1 MEVNYIIQ
9 EQNFIQKIYFNMI
22 VAKKKL
28 CSLCGEY
35 KILWKSF
42 PPTCNSCKS
51 KSSIKKVSD
60 KHKETLK
67 EYKVVREEFL
77 KQNPNCQLRLQGC
90 SIHSTDVHHKLG
102 KSSSELY
109 LNIKYWMSLCRNCHS
124 IIEKLGDIAYEKGF
138 KLHRNQINE

>member
-1 MEVNYIIQ
+1 
-9 EQNFIQKIYFNMI
+9 MI

-35 KILWKSF
+35 KILWKSQ

-51 KSSIKKVSD
+51 KSPIKKVSE

-90 SIHSTDVHHKLG
+90 TFVATDIHHTFSG
-102 KSSSELY
+102 KDKQKYFLD
-109 LNIKYWMSLCRNCHS
+109 IKTWKSLCRNCHS
-124 IIEKLGDIAYEKGF
+124 
-138 KLHRNQINE
+138 KLHNVLSLKENIELNMKNQIKND